1 MREGWKR
8 FWDRFGYLCV
18 LSACLAMVAVTA
30 VWTRPIA
37 EAPQAPEVTRYA
49 APTPAPTPQPAS
61 VDVTIEPAQTQA
73 PFVFPCAGQVGMP
86 FAAQTLVYSETLREY
101 RTHEGVDF
109 LGEEGDPVRAAE
121 DGTVTRVWED
131 PLMGNCIEIT
141 HREGYITRYASLATP
156 GLVQEGA
163 KVACGQ
169 VLGTMGTS
177 AAIECAE
184 GPHLHFELWQL
195 QEALDP
201 MNFLREDVE

>member
-1 MREGWKR
+1 MERR
-8 FWDRFGYLCV
+8 LRASC
-18 LSACLAMVAVTA
+18 
-30 VWTRPIA
+30 I
-37 EAPQAPEVTRYA
+37 QA

-73 PFVFPCAGQVGMP
+73 PFVFPSAGQVGMP

-201 MNFLREDVE
+201 MKFLREDVEEPFANPVCVV

>member
-37 EAPQAPEVTRYA
+37 EA
-49 APTPAPTPQPAS
+49 PQPAS

-201 MNFLREDVE
+201 MKFLREDVE

>member
-49 APTPAPTPQPAS
+49 SPTPAPTPQPAS
-61 VDVTIEPAQTQA
+61 VEVTIEPAQTQA
-73 PFVFPCAGQVGMP
+73 PFV
-86 FAAQTLVYSETLREY
+86 L
-101 RTHEGVDF
+101 
-109 LGEEGDPVRAAE
+109 
-121 DGTVTRVWED
+121 ED

-141 HREGYITRYASLATP
+141 HREGYITRYGSLATP

-201 MNFLREDVE
+201 MKFLREDVE

>member
-1 MREGWKR
+1 
-8 FWDRFGYLCV
+8 
-18 LSACLAMVAVTA
+18 
-30 VWTRPIA
+30 
-37 EAPQAPEVTRYA
+37 
-49 APTPAPTPQPAS
+49 
-61 VDVTIEPAQTQA
+61 
-73 PFVFPCAGQVGMP
+73 MP
-86 FAAQTLVYSETLREY
+86 FAVQTLVYSETLREY

-201 MNFLREDVE
+201 MKFLREDVE